1 MSINLKIFQI
11 TDKKFYSD
19 YVEFSLNN
27 LINYSGGSENKV
39 CCVNQHPFNNIK
51 IGEYLGI
58 NTATFYVAKSPSQIW
73 SDTNAIAKV
82 VYRPNGWYH
91 KEVINDPNFEHGW
104 VKDGD

>member
-39 CCVNQHPFNNIK
+39 RCVNNYPFDS
-51 IGEYLGI
+51 
-58 NTATFYVAKSPSQIW
+58 VSV
-73 SDTNAIAKV
+73 KV
-82 VYRPNGWYH
+82 
-91 KEVINDPNFEHGW
+91 
-104 VKDGD
+104 GD